1 MMYRSFVDLVFIMLC
16 ALTLVLTQSISLK
29 GLKAN
34 PADADAAQSGSI
46 TAHRIQVVVI
56 AEEWMGV
63 DGEKFND
70 VQSLLGRID
79 PAAQLVVV
87 PENAEVSHHRVMEA
101 WTILRRSG
109 REVELGV
116 RPSKEEGAT

>member
-1 MMYRSFVDLVFIMLC
+1 MYRSFVDLVFIMLC

-34 PADADAAQSGSI
+34 PADTDAAQSGSI

-56 AEEWMGV
+56 AEEWMGL

-70 VQSLLGRID
+70 VQSLLGRVD

-87 PENAEVSHHRVMEA
+87 PENAEVSHHRVM
-101 WTILRRSG
+101 
-109 REVELGV
+109 
-116 RPSKEEGAT
+116 